1 VQFGLTETQ
10 QTLKNTVRK
19 FLAAEC
25 PITEVRKLMES
36 GTTLDPA
43 LWRKIAEQGW
53 TGMILPE
60 EYGGFGMGM
69 VEMAAAFEEMGR
81 ALLPGP
87 FFSTVLMAGPLLE
100 HAPNGRSAKQKYLP
114 AISSGDAKGAV
125 ALLEDS
131 ASWSP
136 DSVRMNATSSAG
148 TYVLDGRKLF
158 VWDAAVA
165 DFLICVARLNGEL
178 ALFLIPAKANGLRI
192 TALPA
197 MDSTRELYEV
207 AFEGVSVARENL
219 LAEGKP
225 ARAALDYVLN
235 VATVGLVAE
244 MTGGM
249 QRLLEMTV
257 EYAKTRKQFGRPIGQ
272 FQAVQHLC
280 ADMLVYT
287 ESSRSAAYFAAWAIQ
302 EGVPEAQLAVS
313 VAKAYA
319 SDAYREVGNR
329 AIQVHGGMGFT
340 WENDAHLFYRR
351 AKASELAF
359 GDAIYHRERIARL
372 VIDSSSIREDE
383 PVLSV
388 VNSQIN

>member
-1 VQFGLTETQ
+1 MQFGLTETQ

-25 PITEVRKLMES
+25 PIAQVRKLME
-36 GTTLDPA
+36 TETAHDPS
-43 LWRKIAEQGW
+43 LWSKIAQQGW

-60 EYGGFGMGM
+60 EHGGFSMGM
-69 VEMAAAFEEMGR
+69 VEMASALEEMGR

-87 FFSTVLMAGPLLE
+87 FFSTVLMVGPLLE
-100 HAPNGRSAKQKYLP
+100 RSADGPAKQQWLA
-114 AISSGDAKGAV
+114 AISSGDTKAAV

-136 DSVRMNATSSAG
+136 DSIQLNATLSSQG
-148 TYVLDGRKLF
+148 SYVLDGRKLF

-178 ALFLIPAKANGLRI
+178 ALFLVPAKAGGLRI
-192 TALPA
+192 TNLPA
-197 MDSTRELYEV
+197 MDSTRKLYEV
-207 AFEGVSVARENL
+207 VFNEVSVPRESL

-225 ARAALDYVLN
+225 ARAALDHMLN

-249 QRLLEMTV
+249 QRLLEMAV

-287 ESSRSAAYFAAWAIQ
+287 ESSRSAAYYAAWAIQ
-302 EGVPEAQLAVS
+302 EGVSEASLAVS

-319 SDAYREVGNR
+319 SEAYREVGNR

-359 GDAIYHRERIARL
+359 GDSTYHRELIAKM
-372 VIDSSSIREDE
+372 VIDCSGAGEEE
-383 PVLSV
+383 PVLST
-388 VNSQIN
+388 VNSQTR

>member
-1 VQFGLTETQ
+1 VQFALTETQ

-25 PITEVRKLMES
+25 PIAEVRKLME
-36 GTTLDPA
+36 TETALDPA

-53 TGMILPE
+53 NGMILPE

-69 VEMAAAFEEMGR
+69 VEMAATMEEMGR

-100 HAPNGRSAKQKYLP
+100 GSSNSSEKQKYLS
-114 AISSGDAKGAV
+114 AIASGEAKAAV

-136 DSVRMNATSSAG
+136 DAVQLKAASSASG
-148 TYVLDGRKLF
+148 YTLDGRKLF

-165 DFLICVARLNGEL
+165 DFLICVARLNAEI
-178 ALFLIPAKANGLRI
+178 ALFLIPAKAGGLGI
-192 TALPA
+192 TDLPA
-197 MDSTRELYEV
+197 MDSTRKLYQV
-207 AFEGVSVARENL
+207 ALDSVSVPRENL

-225 ARAALDYVLN
+225 ARAALEHMLG
-235 VATVGLVAE
+235 VATAGLVAE

-287 ESSRSAAYFAAWAIQ
+287 ESSRSAAYYAAWAIQ
-302 EGVPEAQLAVS
+302 ERVPEAGLAVS
-313 VAKAYA
+313 VAKAYS

-359 GDAIYHRERIARL
+359 GDATYHRERIARM
-372 VIDSSSIREDE
+372 VIDAGHVQEAQPI
-383 PVLSV
+383 LSAV
-388 VNSQIN
+388 HS